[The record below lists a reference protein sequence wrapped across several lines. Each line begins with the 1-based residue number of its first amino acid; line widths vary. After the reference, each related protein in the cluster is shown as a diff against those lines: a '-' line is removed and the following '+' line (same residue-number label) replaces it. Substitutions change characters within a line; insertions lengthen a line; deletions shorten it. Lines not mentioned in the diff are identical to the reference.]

1 MMDVFGIALSGM
13 QAAQTQLNVAANNIA
28 NGDTPG
34 YQSRRA
40 DLVELSTGGVGVAG
54 FTTDTA
60 SADPK
65 AGGTKGS
72 NVDLATQLV
81 NVRQAQTLYAA
92 NAMVVR
98 AADRMTGSLLNILDT
113 HDHGHHGDQN

>member
-1 MMDVFGIALSGM
+1 MDLFGIALSGM
-13 QAAQTQLNVAANNIA
+13 HAAQTQLNVAADDIA
-28 NGDTPG
+28 NADTPG

-40 DLVELSTGGVGVAG
+40 DLVELSAGGVGVAG
-54 FTTDTA
+54 ITADTSPA
-60 SADPK
+60 GPK
-65 AGGTKGS
+65 AGGTEGS
-72 NVDLATQLV
+72 NVDLAAQLV

-98 AADRMTGSLLNILDT
+98 AADRMTGSLLDILDT